1 MKQYKKA
8 LVALSLDQRQDL
20 KILDIAKEMVQEYQ
34 TQLTLMHCLK
44 HMSAYAGACGLMAGI
59 DLESILA
66 RQSKEMIMEEVSDSN
81 LTVENALIVSGLV
94 ADSIIQKAQELG
106 SDVILIGKQPH
117 SWMMSLLK
125 QNLYDKVSRMA
136 NCDVL
141 AIDTE

>member
-20 KILDIAKEMVQEYQ
+20 QILNIAKDLVHEYQ

-66 RQSKEMIMEEVSDSN
+66 RQSKEMMLEEVSDNN
-81 LTVENALIVSGLV
+81 LTVDNALIVSGLV
-94 ADSIIQKAQELG
+94 ADSIINKARELG
-106 SDVILIGKQPH
+106 SDVIIIGKQNG
-117 SWMMSLLK
+117 SWFTNLLR
-125 QNLYDKVSRMA
+125 QNLCDKVMRLA

-141 AIDTE
+141 AVDTQ